1 MQNHPSRESSKEA
14 SCAPETDSPRDG
26 IADSDLDLLTTAY
39 CEAIQARLTG
49 AVGGQGL
56 PPGPHGR

>member
-1 MQNHPSRESSKEA
+1 MQNHPSYESSKEE
-14 SCAPETDSPRDG
+14 SCAPETDSPGDG
-26 IADSDLDLLTTAY
+26 IPESDLDLLTMAY
-39 CEAIQARLTG
+39 REAIQARLTG